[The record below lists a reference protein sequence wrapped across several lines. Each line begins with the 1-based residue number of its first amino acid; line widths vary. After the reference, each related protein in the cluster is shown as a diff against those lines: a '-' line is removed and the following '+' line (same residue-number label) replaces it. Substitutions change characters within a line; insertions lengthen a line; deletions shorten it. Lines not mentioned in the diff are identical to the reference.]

1 MQQQLCSRRIGT
13 ANTASCVRS
22 CLLSKR
28 LGWGIGAI
36 ADCGGNGNNPTERAS
51 RDAAPRSDPTDA
63 APRSDPTDAA
73 PRSDPDAAPRSDPTD
88 AAPRSDPTDAASPTD
103 AALRSDPRDGGVAVA
118 EAADVGVVVWKLQR
132 DGVRANFGPAA
143 A

>member
-51 RDAAPRSDPTDA
+51 RDA

-132 DGVRANFGPAA
+132 DGVRANFGRAA

>member
-88 AAPRSDPTDAASPTD
+88 AAPRSDP
-103 AALRSDPRDGGVAVA
+103 SDDPSDGGVAVA

>member
-88 AAPRSDPTDAASPTD
+88 AASPTD